1 MSTKKGRKKLRKLI
15 FVDDHTLVSEAL
27 TLIINAEPDIQVAA
41 VSSDGED
48 LEELIAKHDP
58 DLVLMDIELPNSNG
72 LTLGRDLKVNHPN
85 IKLLY
90 LTMHRHEEYA
100 LRALRTQAD
109 GYMLKTVGT
118 AEFLQGIRMILDD
131 ETYLTREISDRIAR
145 YVARNGSNQA
155 YTNLSERE
163 FQVLRGLA
171 MGRSCRELSDEF
183 QLSVKTIYTYRNRL
197 LDKLNLDN
205 DIDLLRY
212 ALRHNLLA
220 GENDPLMVEEP
231 ASK

>member
-15 FVDDHTLVSEAL
+15 FVDDHTLVREAL

>member
-1 MSTKKGRKKLRKLI
+1 MAKKARKNSRTIL
-15 FVDDHTLVSEAL
+15 FVDDHTLVREAL
-27 TLIINAEPDIQVAA
+27 VKIINAESDLEVVA
-41 VSSDGED
+41 VSSHGED
-48 LEELIAKHDP
+48 LEDLIKKHDP
-58 DLVLMDIELPNSNG
+58 ELVLLDIELPNSNG
-72 LTLGRDLKVNHPN
+72 LTLGREVMINHPK
-85 IKLLY
+85 IKLMY

-100 LRALRTQAD
+100 LRALRTHAA
-109 GYMLKTVGT
+109 GYMLKTVST
-118 AEFLQGIRMILDD
+118 AEFLEGIRMVLDGQ
-131 ETYLTREISDRIAR
+131 TYLTREISDRIAR

-171 MGRSCRELSDEF
+171 MGKSCRELSDEF
-183 QLSVKTIYTYRNRL
+183 ELSVKTIYTYRNRL

-220 GENDPLMVEEP
+220 GENDPLMVEEN
-231 ASK
+231 SSVR